1 MGARRNHLG
10 VMPAL
15 ALRDDFKALLVDDRP
30 TFVGIVASEKTVVAT
45 RCKRGSKIRTN
56 PLSVLE

>member
-45 RCKRGSKIRTN
+45 RCKR
-56 PLSVLE
+56 